1 MFNSEAAAD
10 EGRRQRIHFLKLNAY
25 DRHKQLVNTY
35 QLYFPGSTSGIQR
48 DNRNDKRDIDVI
60 REHHRF
66 LWNESE
72 VEESWEVQLA
82 KRYYDKL
89 FKEYCIIDL
98 SRYKENQFG
107 MRWRVEVEV
116 VTGKGQFLCAN
127 KKCQERK
134 KLRTWEVNFGYLEQG
149 VKKNALVKCRLCFEC
164 SYKLNYHH
172 KRKELTKNKKKKKKK
187 RSRSSSSS
195 SESDSDHRNQKR
207 KYDNKLEKEKAKK
220 DEAEIEKEA
229 SNLWSKPAEKE
240 DEKS

>member
-10 EGRRQRIHFLKLNAY
+10 EGGRQRIHFLKLNAY

-35 QLYFPGSTSGIQR
+35 QLYYPGSTAGIRR
-48 DNRNDKRDIDVI
+48 DTRNDKRDIDVI
-60 REHHRF
+60 RDHHRF
-66 LWNESE
+66 LWDDSK
-72 VEESWEVQLA
+72 VDESWEVQLA

-107 MRWRVEVEV
+107 MRWRIEAEV
-116 VTGKGQFLCAN
+116 VTGKGQFICAS
-127 KKCQERK
+127 KKCQEKK
-134 KLRTWEVNFGYLEQG
+134 KLRTWEVNFGYQEHG
-149 VKKNALVKCRLCFEC
+149 EKKNALVKCRLCFEC

-172 KRKELTKNKKKKKKK
+172 KRKELTKKKKKKK